1 MRVNK
6 HVKLSELV
14 IIFTFVV
21 MVVSTL
27 TQVICRYLLDF
38 SLPWVDELARY
49 CLVWMVFI
57 GMVLTLV
64 RGQHVTVDLML
75 DRYSIRFRPF
85 ALTIIDLSISGLFLV
100 LLYGGVLLMQLTAGQ
115 TTSGMGIPKY
125 MVYAALPI
133 GALLMLIELG
143 QRIYRR
149 HGAYQPK

>member
-1 MRVNK
+1 MQVNK
-6 HVKLSELV
+6 HIKLSELV
-14 IIFTFVV
+14 IIVTFVV

-27 TQVICRYLLDF
+27 TQVICRYLLQF

-49 CLVWMVFI
+49 CLVWMVFV

-85 ALTIIDLSISGLFLV
+85 ALTIIDLATSGLFLV

-115 TTSGMGIPKY
+115 TTSGLGIPKY

-149 HGAYQPK
+149 HRASQPK

>member
-1 MRVNK
+1 MQVNK
-6 HVKLSELV
+6 HIKLSELV
-14 IIFTFVV
+14 IIVTFVV

-27 TQVICRYLLDF
+27 TQVICRYLLEF

-49 CLVWMVFI
+49 CLVWMVFV

-64 RGQHVTVDLML
+64 RGQHVTVDRML

-85 ALTIIDLSISGLFLV
+85 ALTIIDLATSGLFLV

-115 TTSGMGIPKY
+115 TTSGLGIPKY

-149 HGAYQPK
+149 HRASQPK

>member
-1 MRVNK
+1 MQVNK
-6 HVKLSELV
+6 HIKLSELV
-14 IIFTFVV
+14 IIVTFVV

-27 TQVICRYLLDF
+27 TQVICRYLLEF

-49 CLVWMVFI
+49 CLVWMVFV

-85 ALTIIDLSISGLFLV
+85 ALTIIDLATSGLFLV

-115 TTSGMGIPKY
+115 TTSGLGIPKY

-149 HGAYQPK
+149 HRASQPK

>member
-1 MRVNK
+1 MQVNK
-6 HVKLSELV
+6 HIKLSELV
-14 IIFTFVV
+14 IIVTFVV

-27 TQVICRYLLDF
+27 TQVICRYLLQF

-49 CLVWMVFI
+49 CLVWMVFV

-85 ALTIIDLSISGLFLV
+85 ALTIIDLATSGLFLV

-115 TTSGMGIPKY
+115 TTSGLGIPKY

-133 GALLMLIELG
+133 GALLILIELG

-149 HGAYQPK
+149 HRASQPK

>member
-1 MRVNK
+1 MQVNN
-6 HVKLSELV
+6 HIKLSELV
-14 IIFTFVV
+14 IIVTFAV

-27 TQVICRYLLDF
+27 TQVICRYLLEF

-49 CLVWMVFI
+49 CLVWMVFV

-85 ALTIIDLSISGLFLV
+85 ALTIIDLATSGLFLV

-115 TTSGMGIPKY
+115 TTSGLGIPKY

-149 HGAYQPK
+149 HRASQPK

>member
-75 DRYSIRFRPF
+75 DRYSIRFRPLVPCF
-85 ALTIIDLSISGLFLV
+85 ALWRRAFDATHCRANHIGHGNTEVHGLR
-100 LLYGGVLLMQLTAGQ
+100 GSADW
-115 TTSGMGIPKY
+115 SAPD
-125 MVYAALPI
+125 ADRI
-133 GALLMLIELG
+133 GA
-143 QRIYRR
+143 
-149 HGAYQPK
+149 AYLSTPWGVSTEMRSLWKL

>member
-14 IIFTFVV
+14 IIVTFVV

-27 TQVICRYLLDF
+27 TQVICRYLLQF

-49 CLVWMVFI
+49 CLVWMVFV

-85 ALTIIDLSISGLFLV
+85 ALTIIDLATSGLFLV

-115 TTSGMGIPKY
+115 TTSGLGIPKY

-149 HGAYQPK
+149 HRASQPK